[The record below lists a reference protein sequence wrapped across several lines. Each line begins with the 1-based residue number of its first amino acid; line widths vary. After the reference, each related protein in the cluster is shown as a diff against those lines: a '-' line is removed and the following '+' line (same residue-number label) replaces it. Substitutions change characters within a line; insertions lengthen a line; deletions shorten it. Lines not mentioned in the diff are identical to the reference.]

1 MKISYNTWAYSSF
14 FVWVPSYTLDE
25 TIKRIARLGYDG
37 IEIGAA
43 APHAYPAHLGADRR
57 AQVRDLLQE
66 HGIALSSMLPAPSG
80 GPGNNPASPYV
91 EERRATVE
99 HYKELAELTAQWGGK
114 TLIYLPGWTIFG
126 TPRRQAWAWTR
137 ECLKEVSEA
146 IADTGVTL
154 VIEPTSHDTNLCESA
169 DDAIELM
176 QDVDAENV
184 KLMFDTFH
192 VMYRKEV
199 LSDYPHMMG
208 SDLKHIHISDN
219 DRLPPGSGVGDFP
232 SLVDALI
239 DTGFDGY
246 LTMETGFH
254 RRGIEPDED
263 ARTGIEY
270 LRPLVES
277 RLAAR
282 GAHAAGAAASNGT
295 PATVRS

>member
-1 MKISYNTWAYSSF
+1 MRISYNTWAYSSF
-14 FVWVPSYTLDE
+14 FVWVPSYTLED
-25 TIKRIARLGYDG
+25 TIARIAALGYDG

-43 APHAYPAHLGADRR
+43 APHAYPPHLGRERR
-57 AQVRDLLQE
+57 AQVKDLLDQ
-66 HGIALSSMLPAPSG
+66 HGLSLSSMLPAPSG

-126 TPRRQAWAWTR
+126 TSRRQAWAWSHEVLR
-137 ECLKEVSEA
+137 EVSDA
-146 IADTGVTL
+146 IAHTGVTL

-176 QDVDAENV
+176 QDIDRDNV

-192 VMYRKEV
+192 VMYRREV
-199 LSDYPHMMG
+199 LSDYVLKMG
-208 SDLKHIHISDN
+208 DDLRHIHISDN
-219 DRLPPGSGVGDFP
+219 DRLPPGSGTGDFP

-239 DTGFDGY
+239 QTGYDGY

-263 ARTGIEY
+263 ARTSIQY
-270 LRPLVES
+270 LRPLVEQ
-277 RLAAR
+277 RLQ
-282 GAHAAGAAASNGT
+282 AHAARAVAVPPVGA
-295 PATVRS
+295 

>member
-25 TIKRIARLGYDG
+25 TIKRIASLGYDG

-43 APHAYPAHLGADRR
+43 APHAYPPHLGADRR

-99 HYKELAELTAQWGGK
+99 HYKELAELVASWGGK
-114 TLIYLPGWTIFG
+114 TLIYLPGWIIFG
-126 TPRRQAWAWTR
+126 TSRRQAWAWSR
-137 ECLKEVSEA
+137 EVLTEVAHA
-146 IADTGVTL
+146 IAHTGVTL
-154 VIEPTSHDTNLCESA
+154 VIEPTSHDTNLCVSA

-176 QDVDAENV
+176 QDVNLPNV

-192 VMYRKEV
+192 VNYSREV
-199 LSDYPHMMG
+199 NTDYVYKMG
-208 SDLKHIHISDN
+208 ADLKHIHISDN
-219 DRLPPGSGVGDFP
+219 DRLPPGMGVIDFP
-232 SLVDALI
+232 AVVDALI
-239 DTGFDGY
+239 DIEFDGY

-254 RRGIEPDED
+254 RRGIEPDLD
-263 ARTGIEY
+263 ARQGIEY
-270 LRPLVES
+270 LRPLVE
-277 RLAAR
+277 RKLAER
-282 GAHAAGAAASNGT
+282 AAK
-295 PATVRS
+295 